1 MITSKNGKRKPAQV
15 NSATGLPKG
24 VKLASPPRSAARREL
39 LSGPDITTSG
49 GCRTVHGQPI
59 HR

>member
-1 MITSKNGKRKPAQV
+1 MITSKNGKRRPAPV
-15 NSATGLPKG
+15 DRTTGLPKG
-24 VKLASPPRSAARREL
+24 VKLAAPPRSAARRQL